1 MIGPPL
7 VSPHFPLDGTSQQIG
22 RFESFLIVVIALGYP
37 FIRKI
42 LVGLDV
48 LRIAAFGND
57 FVLIVADL
65 DQAPFAAQRATHGLG
80 TENNHEADEDPK
92 H

>member
-1 MIGPPL
+1 
-7 VSPHFPLDGTSQQIG
+7 
-22 RFESFLIVVIALGYP
+22 
-37 FIRKI
+37 
-42 LVGLDV
+42 LDV

-57 FVLIVADL
+57 FVLKVADL